1 VPLHDCS
8 RANDFCTG
16 RARSEVTISHS
27 DRSRSGSRAFRASTQ
42 YQFCQGDRLYT
53 SQSALKG
60 TELHRPVLGSDAFIK
75 EDDRRRQQ
83 QRQREEEKNI
93 DDSDNN
99 DDEQPHR
106 EADTVVGTLTVIEGG
121 RIYPSH
127 KKEGSARSSKRQ
139 RSSLS
144 SSFPILK
151 PAWHHSH

>member
-1 VPLHDCS
+1 MPLHDCS

-16 RARSEVTISHS
+16 RVRFEATISRS
-27 DRSRSGSRAFRASTQ
+27 GRSRSGARVFRAITQ
-42 YQFCQGDRLYT
+42 YQFCQGDRLYI
-53 SQSALKG
+53 SQSAIKG
-60 TELHRPVLGSDAFIK
+60 HELHRSVLDFIAFDK

-127 KKEGSARSSKRQ
+127 KKEGSARSGKRQ
-139 RSSLS
+139 RSSLP